1 MGGQVDSHR
10 HPSTKG
16 ASFLLQKMYLL
27 WETWSN
33 MVFPTKGRLIFTVK
47 FQKIDPAKLSGTR
60 CLSRNM
66 NMTFKTFSFSSKV
79 DWLSEI

>member
-10 HPSTKG
+10 HPPTKE

-60 CLSRNM
+60 CLSK
-66 NMTFKTFSFSSKV
+66 NMTFKPSSFSLKV

>member
-1 MGGQVDSHR
+1 MGGQVYSHR
-10 HPSTKG
+10 HPPTKE

-33 MVFPTKGRLIFTVK
+33 MFFSTKGRLIFTVK
-47 FQKIDPAKLSGTR
+47 FQKIDPAKLSGMR

-66 NMTFKTFSFSSKV
+66 TFETFSFSFKV